1 MDDIDRY
8 LKCTEV
14 IDSDSPMIKE
24 KAEFITKRLHT
35 DKEKAIAL
43 FYFVRDEIRH
53 NPYAPAYV
61 PEYCKASVILRE
73 GNGICQHKAILLTA
87 LARAVGIP
95 ARIGFVDVY
104 DHLLSDSFREMAGGT
119 NLLSLHGYAELYVNG
134 TWLHVSPSYNLE
146 KCQKCGFIPVD
157 FDGENDAKDSPY
169 DKNGKPHIEHVKDH
183 GTFDDFP
190 WDYVLGYI
198 REFVARMGLDFDD
211 LMETGQR
218 IREGKG
224 WGNS

>member
-1 MDDIDRY
+1 MSDIDRY
-8 LKCTEV
+8 LKSTET
-14 IDSDSPMIKE
+14 IDFDAKSIGE
-24 KAEFITKRLHT
+24 KAEAITKGLQT

-43 FYFVRDEIRH
+43 YYFVRDEIRH
-53 NPYAPAYV
+53 NPYAPVYV
-61 PEYCKASVILRE
+61 LDYYRASAILEE
-73 GNGICQHKAILLTA
+73 GRGSCQQKSILLTA

-104 DHLLSDSFREMAGGT
+104 DYLISDSFKEMAGGT
-119 NLLSLHGYAELYVNG
+119 NLLSLHGYTELFVDG
-134 TWLHVSPSYNLE
+134 KWLHVSPSYNLE
-146 KCQKCGFIPVD
+146 KCQKCEFVPVD
-157 FDGENDAKDSPY
+157 FDGENDAKDSQF
-169 DKNGKPHIEHVKDH
+169 DQNGNPHMEHAKDH

-198 REFVARMGLDFDD
+198 REFVARMGLDFDE

-218 IREGKG
+218 IRESKG